1 MSRHS
6 GSRQRR
12 LKQPKLLHKIESPPL
27 ADNAGGQPLVVG
39 KLTGVYGVKGWIKVY
54 SFTQPRE
61 NILQYNPWLVKR
73 DDRWQ
78 SLRVEAGRRQGKG
91 IVVKLEGI
99 GNRDDALAMRD
110 TEIAISR
117 DQLDSLDEGEYYWSD
132 LIGLKVKNL
141 AGDDLGKVASLMET
155 GADDVLVIRGYRERR
170 VPFVQPQIVK
180 SVDLASGCIT
190 VDWEPGYLEGD

>member
-1 MSRHS
+1 M
-6 GSRQRR
+6 
-12 LKQPKLLHKIESPPL
+12 

-155 GADDVLVIRGYRERR
+155 GADDVLVIRGDRERL

-180 SVDLASGCIT
+180 SVDLASGWIT